1 MSLGHCLGM
10 CGPLLAACAAAQP
23 PVSPWRRL
31 PGQLLY
37 HGGRIL
43 TYGALGFAGGLLGAA
58 AGRAGGDSP
67 RWPGALSLALGAAML
82 ALALGM
88 LGAWSGARRLES
100 AGLARRV
107 TAGMGRLLA
116 TRRSGGRLLLG
127 MANGLL
133 PCGPVYAVALGTPTA
148 GRPWHGAAA
157 MLLFGLGTLPVL
169 VAFGLGAGRLA
180 PAAQAPLHAGGRG
193 PGGADRP
200 ATGAARGGGLGL
212 DRASALGAGGFLVV
226 SGLAVAVGVY
236 FHPGFRSCHLP
247 IRARDLTV
255 GGAIPPR
262 EAGPAAAPAA
272 CCCAWRSRWPR
283 R

>member
-1 MSLGHCLGM
+1 MAPCCQHGLLPGAGSLDPLLLLGIGLTMSLGHCLGM
-10 CGPLLAACAAAQP
+10 CGPLLAAGAAAQP
-23 PVSPWRRL
+23 PLAPWRRL

-88 LGAWSGARRLES
+88 LGVWSGARRLES

-157 MLLFGLGTLPVL
+157 MLLYGLGTLPVL

-180 PAAQAPLHAGGRG
+180 PAAQARFTRAGAVLVGLIGLQLALR
-193 PGGADRP
+193 
-200 ATGAARGGGLGL
+200 GAAAWGWIGHLRWG
-212 DRASALGAGGFLVV
+212 RVV
-226 SGLAVAVGVY
+226 
-236 FHPGFRSCHLP
+236 F
-247 IRARDLTV
+247 
-255 GGAIPPR
+255 
-262 EAGPAAAPAA
+262 
-272 CCCAWRSRWPR
+272 W
-283 R
+283 